1 MIYVKKKVQPDF
13 YFMLAVFALL
23 AFGLIMVMS
32 ASSESARNATYTGGD
47 AYYFIKRQFVWAVI
61 SVVAMIFFTNFD
73 YHNLIKMSGI
83 IIIVSIVLLLLVL
96 AVGAEANG
104 GQRWL
109 RLGPVQFQPSELAK
123 IALIIYLASAISK
136 NKKYIST
143 FSRGLL
149 PNLLVIGVLA
159 VLLMLQPHFSATVL
173 IVGVGIIMLFVG
185 GVNWKH
191 LMALGIPVVALGSL
205 LVMTSEYR
213 RARVFSFLD
222 PFADPLGDGYQVI
235 QSLYAIG
242 SGGLFGLGLGQSRQ
256 KFLYIPEPQND
267 FIFSILCEEMGFVGA
282 FSVIMIFAF
291 LVYRGIKISMNAK
304 DKEGSLIAIG
314 ITSLVALE
322 VIMNIAV
329 VTSAMPVTGI
339 PLPFFSYGGTALL
352 IIMSCMGIML
362 NISKQSSK

>member
-1 MIYVKKKVQPDF
+1 MKKGQIDF
-13 YFMLAVFALL
+13 YFLITVFALL

-32 ASSESARNATYTGGD
+32 ASSESARNAAYTGGD
-47 AYYFIKRQFVWAVI
+47 AYYFIKRQLIWAVLSI
-61 SVVAMIFFTNFD
+61 VAMFFFSKFD
-73 YHNLIKMSGI
+73 YHKLVEWSGI
-83 IIIVSIVLLLLVL
+83 MIIGTFVLLLLVL
-96 AVGAEANG
+96 VAGAEANG

-109 RLGPVQFQPSELAK
+109 RLGPVQFQPSEVAK
-123 IALIIYLASAISK
+123 VSLILYLAGSITK
-136 NKKYIST
+136 NKKYIDT
-143 FSRGLL
+143 FTRGLV
-149 PNLLVIGVLA
+149 PNLIVIGVTA
-159 VLLMLQPHFSATVL
+159 VLLIVQPHFSATVL
-173 IVGVGIIMLFVG
+173 IVGVGVIMLFVG

-191 LMALGIPVVALGSL
+191 LVALAAPVVSL
-205 LVMTSEYR
+205 AFILVMTSDYR
-213 RARVFSFLD
+213 RARVLSFLD

-267 FIFSILCEEMGFVGA
+267 FIFSIWCEEFGFVGA
-282 FSVIMIFAF
+282 LVVILMFAF
-291 LVYRGIKISMNAK
+291 LVYRGIKIAMNAK
-304 DKEGSLIAIG
+304 DKQGSLIAVG
-314 ITSLVALE
+314 ITSLVALQ

-362 NISKQSSK
+362 NISKQCNK

>member
-1 MIYVKKKVQPDF
+1 VIYLKKGQIDF
-13 YFMLAVFALL
+13 YFLITVFALL

-32 ASSESARNATYTGGD
+32 ASSESARNAAYTGGD
-47 AYYFIKRQFVWAVI
+47 AYYFIKRQLLWAVI
-61 SVVAMIFFTNFD
+61 SIIAMFFFSKFD
-73 YHNLIKMSGI
+73 YHKLVEWSGI
-83 IIIVSIVLLLLVL
+83 IIIVTFVLLLFVLV
-96 AVGAEANG
+96 AGTEVNG

-109 RLGPVQFQPSELAK
+109 RLGPVQFQPSEVAK
-123 IALIIYLASAISK
+123 VALILYLAGSISK
-136 NKKYIST
+136 NKKYIDT
-143 FSRGLL
+143 FSRGLV
-149 PNLLVIGVLA
+149 PNLIVIGITA
-159 VLLMLQPHFSATVL
+159 ALLIIQPHFSATVL
-173 IVGVGIIMLFVG
+173 IVSVGIIMLFVG

-191 LMALGIPVVALGSL
+191 LVLLAAPVVSVAAIF
-205 LVMTSEYR
+205 VMTSDYR
-213 RARVFSFLD
+213 RARVLSFLD

-267 FIFSILCEEMGFVGA
+267 FIFSIWCEEFGFVGA
-282 FSVIMIFAF
+282 FIVIMLFAF
-291 LVYRGIKISMNAK
+291 LVYRGIKIAMCAC
-304 DKEGSLIAIG
+304 DKQGSLIAIG
-314 ITSLVALE
+314 IITLVALQ

-329 VTSAMPVTGI
+329 VTSAMPVTGM